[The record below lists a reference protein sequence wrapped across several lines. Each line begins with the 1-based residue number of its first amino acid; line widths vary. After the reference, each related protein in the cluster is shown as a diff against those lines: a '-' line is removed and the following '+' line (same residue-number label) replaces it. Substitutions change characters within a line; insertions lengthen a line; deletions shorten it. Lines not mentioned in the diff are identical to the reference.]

1 MSTAPSMLTMH
12 VLLIDCKCAGIPP
25 GPTTVRTPEQVKE
38 HMLAIEAGL
47 SVSLEAAATTEGHEK
62 QLVAARKLRD
72 LLSTNRDQ
80 LILELLNRKLV
91 PLLMR

>member
-1 MSTAPSMLTMH
+1 M
-12 VLLIDCKCAGIPP
+12 V
-25 GPTTVRTPEQVKE
+25 
-38 HMLAIEAGL
+38 AIEAGL
-47 SVSLEAAATTEGHEK
+47 SVSLEAAEGHEK

>member
-1 MSTAPSMLTMH
+1 MLTMH
-12 VLLIDCKCAGIPP
+12 VLLIVCECAGIPP